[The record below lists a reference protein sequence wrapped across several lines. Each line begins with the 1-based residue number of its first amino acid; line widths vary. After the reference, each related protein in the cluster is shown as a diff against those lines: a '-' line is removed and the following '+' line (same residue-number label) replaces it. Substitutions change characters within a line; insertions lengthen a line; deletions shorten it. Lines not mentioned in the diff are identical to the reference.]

1 MHGEGGFASRSA
13 ELDIGRKVQPEHGE
27 CSSAGSVLG
36 WAEERWLRLA
46 AGIGL
51 ATMVLGAGVSLA
63 TDTAY
68 QGRYGVFALVPVV
81 LAAAA
86 NRVPVLR
93 RLYRARA
100 SVVRAPGASPIVAR
114 CATRDYDADDAGVR
128 ARRARKKNASKRE
141 WRRFSLTRMRTVLAG
156 ACVVGKTRAEGARA
170 A

>member
-1 MHGEGGFASRSA
+1 MRRSGCAVKMISPASCVVGVYYVPTPRDGAPNALYTPNVTPSR
-13 ELDIGRKVQPEHGE
+13 ESLTSK
-27 CSSAGSVLG
+27 ST
-36 WAEERWLRLA
+36 WKLRPR
-46 AGIGL
+46 I
-51 ATMVLGAGVSLA
+51 
-63 TDTAY
+63 
-68 QGRYGVFALVPVV
+68 
-81 LAAAA
+81 
-86 NRVPVLR
+86 
-93 RLYRARA
+93 ARA